1 MNYLNE
7 FATNL
12 LPIAFQQHKN
22 HIVHNVF
29 LIESASTHTN
39 IRMLVYIIYV
49 RHSCRFPKLPLWLLA
64 HKPCVVILLENL
76 KDTMLATILSIP

>member
-12 LPIAFQQHKN
+12 LPIAFKQHKN
-22 HIVHNVF
+22 HIVLNVF

-39 IRMLVYIIYV
+39 IRMLVYIITSDILANS
-49 RHSCRFPKLPLWLLA
+49 RNFP
-64 HKPCVVILLENL
+64 
-76 KDTMLATILSIP
+76 